1 MPLPSTD
8 PQLSHHSGVFLVR
21 TTATHGGEK
30 RMMMPQSGGSLDLG
44 LSLGLSSQGSLSSST
59 TSGALS
65 PWAAAL
71 SSVGETPPHLPRT
84 SRERSRHADRRV
96 C

>member
-1 MPLPSTD
+1 
-8 PQLSHHSGVFLVR
+8 
-21 TTATHGGEK
+21 
-30 RMMMPQSGGSLDLG
+30 MMMPQSGGSLDLG

-71 SSVGETPPHLPRT
+71 SSVGESPPPTPIAAFEGLAR
-84 SRERSRHADRRV
+84 RADRRV